1 MTQDY
6 KDNLLKYL
14 TGNLDLESGDNIPN
28 FEQESEII
36 DNNLAEDIKNKL
48 TNNNNATNVI
58 ALGKIYNEMY
68 NEYLIYGYYIDNENK
83 YYGFIYLVDN
93 NLNEIQMITEFSSG
107 SKLFPIT
114 ALNQDENN
122 NLYGLTFS
130 IGEYEMIS
138 KVLLFNNIFASGI
151 ISGNYEAI
159 LRNDYIIPYHY
170 NQAPYRQNRII
181 KSPESATYYIIF
193 NEDSKERII
202 KFTINVGAQN
212 EWTEA
217 ILPIAFYMRFDVILD
232 KSGGNEV
239 LLMYGIDTDNPSS
252 YYEYKIDGENITLI
266 KKITLP
272 YLAQFLS
279 QIFVKDINNVFM
291 FLVYSSVGK
300 AGIYKVN
307 NNQIDKI
314 YEFNLVYGDT
324 GYKISYG
331 TIFEL
336 NNGVFFYLD
345 YRNASDTKLYA
356 GYIKEDNTYTI
367 NLIGTYDGI
376 ELFAGLYDYV
386 DFYYIKKYNL
396 IEMYFPLYS
405 ETNTTKKITFDYN
418 SINYNGEEYTD
429 VNSLVPNK
437 ARLYDNNNKMIFAR
451 NLYNKVIN
459 ANTTISTLN
468 IPNTNLNN
476 IIIYNQ
482 SLIGETNYVLMNNQ
496 EEITKNIYEN
506 LNINFYNTLKMIN
519 NNDIDNPIFNQN
531 GSNRINSSVSK
542 LNDYDNAKATKIRI
556 NYSDNTTKIV
566 SIEFYPIQNYYY
578 TKFSIYIDK
587 LISSIDFISNDE
599 ETIYNTIRPNFIV
612 GKYYTINQSVRI
624 DERIQTQ
631 PVLYNN
637 EQIYYNNEEIYY

>member
-122 NLYGLTFS
+122 NLYGLTFN

-314 YEFNLVYGDT
+314 HEFNLVYGDT

-331 TIFEL
+331 TIFKL

-345 YRNASDTKLYA
+345 YRDASDTKLYA

-418 SINYNGEEYTD
+418 SINYNGEGYTN

-468 IPNTNLNN
+468 VPNTNLNN

-506 LNINFYNTLKMIN
+506 LNINFYVTLKMIN
-519 NNDIDNPIFNQN
+519 NNDPNNQIFNQV
-531 GSNRINSSVSK
+531 GSNRINSSVSSVK
-542 LNDYDNAKATKIRI
+542 DYNNAKATKIRI

-637 EQIYYNNEEIYY
+637 EQLYYNNKEIYY

>member
-14 TGNLDLESGDNIPN
+14 TGNLGQESGDNIPN

-36 DNNLAEDIKNKL
+36 DTNLAEDIKNNL

-68 NEYLIYGYYIDNENK
+68 NEYLIYGYYIDNESK

-114 ALNQDENN
+114 SLNQDENN

-138 KVLLFNNIFASGI
+138 KVLLFNNIFSSGI

-345 YRNASDTKLYA
+345 YRDASDTKLYA

-418 SINYNGEEYTD
+418 SINYNGEGYTN

-496 EEITKNIYEN
+496 ENITKNIYEN
-506 LNINFYNTLKMIN
+506 LNINFYVTLRMIN
-519 NNDIDNPIFNQN
+519 NNDPNNQIFNQV
-531 GSNRINSSVSK
+531 GSNRINSSVSSVK
-542 LNDYDNAKATKIRI
+542 DYNNAKATKIRI
-556 NYSDNTTKIV
+556 NYSDNTTKIA
-566 SIEFYPIQNYYY
+566 SIEFYPIQNYFY

-612 GKYYTINQSVRI
+612 GKYYAINQSVRI
-624 DERIQTQ
+624 DDIIQTQ

-637 EQIYYNNEEIYY
+637 EQLYYNNEEIYY